1 MVSGGI
7 IPMRVGVFA
16 LRAILTADTAANVM
30 SAAIGTPAVIHA
42 PTAYQCGRGVPVHA
56 HAKEV
61 YAVRIAVMLYGTAR
75 NSHAALDNS
84 CFL

>member
-1 MVSGGI
+1 M
-7 IPMRVGVFA
+7 IPMRSGVFA
-16 LRAILTADTAANVM
+16 LRAILTASEAANVM

-42 PTAYQCGRGVPVHA
+42 PAPYQCGRGEPVHA

-61 YAVRIAVMLYGTAR
+61 YAVRMAVMLYGTAR

>member
-1 MVSGGI
+1 
-7 IPMRVGVFA
+7 MRVGVFA
-16 LRAILTADTAANVM
+16 LRAILTASEAANRM

-42 PTAYQCGRGVPVHA
+42 PAAYQCGSGAPVHA

-61 YAVRIAVMLYGTAR
+61 YAVMMAVMLYGTAM

>member
-1 MVSGGI
+1 M

-16 LRAILTADTAANVM
+16 LRAILTASEAANVT
-30 SAAIGTPAVIHA
+30 SAAIGTPAVTHA
-42 PTAYQCGRGVPVHA
+42 PTAYQCGIGAPVYA
-56 HAKEV
+56 HAQEV

-75 NSHAALDNS
+75 NSHTALDNS

>member
-1 MVSGGI
+1 M

-16 LRAILTADTAANVM
+16 LRAILTASEAANVM
-30 SAAIGTPAVIHA
+30 SAAIGTPAVIHTPA
-42 PTAYQCGRGVPVHA
+42 PYQCGSGAPVYAHA
-56 HAKEV
+56 HEV
-61 YAVRIAVMLYGTAR
+61 YAVRMAVRLYGTAR